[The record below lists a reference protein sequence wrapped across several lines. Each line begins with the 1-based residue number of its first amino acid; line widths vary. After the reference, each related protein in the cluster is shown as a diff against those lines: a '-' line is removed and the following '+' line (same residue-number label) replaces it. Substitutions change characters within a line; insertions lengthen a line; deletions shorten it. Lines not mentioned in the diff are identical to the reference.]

1 MANKYRQKPVKNTK
15 KETANPLKTTSKRL
29 IQKTAEPT
37 SDLVGHKNA
46 EKLQRLHQ
54 RVTVRDPRKFLQPN
68 EMPKDIYTPPEKREQ
83 LMDELLL
90 LQL

>member
-1 MANKYRQKPVKNTK
+1 MQK
-15 KETANPLKTTSKRL
+15 
-29 IQKTAEPT
+29 
-37 SDLVGHKNA
+37 
-46 EKLQRLHQ
+46 KLQRLHQ

-68 EMPKDIYTPPEKREQ
+68 EMTKDIYIPPEKREQ

>member
-15 KETANPLKTTSKRL
+15 KETANPLKTASKRL

-46 EKLQRLHQ
+46 EK
-54 RVTVRDPRKFLQPN
+54 VTNATSKSN
-68 EMPKDIYTPPEKREQ
+68 REGSTKIFTTK
-83 LMDELLL
+83 
-90 LQL
+90 